1 MTDLDA
7 SADVVDL
14 PPRGPGRPTGE
25 KKTGGRKP
33 GSKNKRTLAGEQVL
47 RPLVPG
53 AKRKIRALLEDKD
66 PEIVLRTA
74 TMIFQYCFGKPTE
87 RRELSGPDGG
97 AVTMLNIAADAAKL
111 IEALAD
117 APDEPLD
124 GDALKAAQH
133 VAFAHEL
140 AKRAGGPVPVPSPDG
155 PRTRETGPPV
165 SDPETKKATPRASEG
180 QENWSN
186 VDQPS
191 GPSDPVPEPPA
202 EPTPPE
208 PGERLRFLGADWYIE
223 GHAPDRANTPPV
235 FELCNSAGMVCR
247 GSFDRV
253 MTQLRRQLNDDP
265 GDWMIEGAPP
275 GPYFEPARPD
285 QASTRPAPVVR
296 RGWDQRRRRG

>member
-87 RRELSGPDGG
+87 RRELSGPEGG

-155 PRTRETGPPV
+155 PRTRETGSPV

-191 GPSDPVPEPPA
+191 GPSDPVPEQPA
-202 EPTPPE
+202 EPTPPA
-208 PGERLRFLGADWYIE
+208 PGERLRVLGADWFIE
-223 GHAPDRANTPPV
+223 GHPGDRSGLPNIY
-235 FELCNSAGMVCR
+235 ELKGPGGLAR
-247 GSFDRV
+247 RASFDV
-253 MTQLRRQLNDDP
+253 CMDLLRRQLGEVP
-265 GDWMIEGAPP
+265 AEWIVEKPRPP
-275 GPYFEPARPD
+275 TPA
-285 QASTRPAPVVR
+285 VEFG
-296 RGWDQRRRRG
+296 RGDQRSKSALPP

>member
-208 PGERLRFLGADWYIE
+208 PGERLRFLGADWFIE
-223 GHAPDRANTPPV
+223 GHPGDRSGLPNIY
-235 FELCNSAGMVCR
+235 ELKGPGGLAR
-247 GSFDRV
+247 RASFDV
-253 MTQLRRQLNDDP
+253 CMDLLRRQLGEVP
-265 GDWMIEGAPP
+265 AEWIVEKPQPP
-275 GPYFEPARPD
+275 TPA
-285 QASTRPAPVVR
+285 VEFG
-296 RGWDQRRRRG
+296 RGDQRSKSALPP